1 MSLLHFG
8 RSHPAAR
15 VAPAPSRP
23 CVWRVGLCGGVLGSA
38 PPTAMLSAMFPAA
51 TFGAIEG
58 AWPERGVQGFDLL
71 VVGLN
76 GTDPAEVERAA
87 TRIAASAGRVE
98 ILVVLSGADI
108 ETTRRMIHLGAV
120 DVLPAPVTDTT
131 LTIALER
138 IFCRLDTGRAQ
149 RRSGDVVS
157 VLKAGGGVGATSL
170 AAQAAVMLA
179 GNPGL
184 NGVCLADLDL
194 QMGMAGLY
202 LDVADTVTLTQV
214 LAAGGAVEDVPLASS
229 LPAHNSGARV
239 LVAPHEFMPVETLN
253 PALVDSLVAALRR
266 DFEISLVD
274 LPTVWTAWTNRL
286 LRQSQR
292 IVLVT
297 RLSVPHVHL
306 VRRQLHMLEAQHLG
320 DIPLTL
326 VCNQM
331 EADGASGI
339 SLKAAEQAIG
349 RPFDLVIP
357 EDHKL
362 MHQAINQGVALGALR
377 RGSKIEAAIAR
388 LADLI
393 AASHVVPAAMS
404 VGR

>member
-1 MSLLHFG
+1 MSSC
-8 RSHPAAR
+8 RS
-15 VAPAPSRP
+15 
-23 CVWRVGLCGGVLGSA
+23 
-38 PPTAMLSAMFPAA
+38 
-51 TFGAIEG
+51 
-58 AWPERGVQGFDLL
+58 
-71 VVGLN
+71 
-76 GTDPAEVERAA
+76 
-87 TRIAASAGRVE
+87 
-98 ILVVLSGADI
+98 
-108 ETTRRMIHLGAV
+108 
-120 DVLPAPVTDTT
+120 
-131 LTIALER
+131 
-138 IFCRLDTGRAQ
+138 
-149 RRSGDVVS
+149 
-157 VLKAGGGVGATSL
+157 
-170 AAQAAVMLA
+170 
-179 GNPGL
+179 
-184 NGVCLADLDL
+184 
-194 QMGMAGLY
+194 
-202 LDVADTVTLTQV
+202 
-214 LAAGGAVEDVPLASS
+214 
-229 LPAHNSGARV
+229 
-239 LVAPHEFMPVETLN
+239 ETLN

-326 VCNQM
+326 VCNQV

-357 EDHKL
+357 EDRRL
-362 MHQAINQGVALGALR
+362 MHQAINQGVALSALR

-388 LADLI
+388 LADLV
-393 AASHVVPAAMS
+393 ATSHVVPAAMS